1 MINKFIQMLHKL
13 MILVIIFLKKILKII
28 KTSKNTILFTQH

>member
-13 MILVIIFLKKILKII
+13 MILVIIFFKKILKSI
-28 KTSKNTILFTQH
+28 KTSKNTILIT

>member
-13 MILVIIFLKKILKII
+13 MILVIIFFKKILKII
-28 KTSKNTILFTQH
+28 KTSKNTILIT